1 MSRRRATRPLMRYSL
16 WPERYNRRPTTTSP
30 GLACTAGL
38 SAVRLRRPGLRPAD
52 ASAPSALSVASAAS
66 FSRAPP
72 AVSSSSLEQ
81 NPSDGEAASAAFSAD
96 WAAPSIMN
104 RAASASSGSSRVII
118 TSERPM
124 GGRLAVPLK
133 MQSDMRSARRDLWL
147 CSPRT
152 QEMASTTLDLPQ
164 PLGPTMHVVPLPLNV
179 IAVRSQNDL
188 KPIRSTLRSLSKCA
202 SPGLYDI
209 IRRNMRPAQA
219 ETKILSSSGGGNARQ
234 KQWQVPSQ
242 WPSRLALR
250 KAVRGET

>member
-16 WPERYNRRPTTTSP
+16 WPERYKRRPTTTSP

-38 SAVRLRRPGLRPAD
+38 SAVRLRRHGLSPED

-66 FSRAPP
+66 FSGAPS
-72 AVSSSSLEQ
+72 AVSSFSLEE
-81 NPSDGEAASAAFSAD
+81 NPSAAEAASARFSAD
-96 WAAPSIMN
+96 CAAPSIMN
-104 RAASASSGSSRVII
+104 RAASASSGSSSVII

-179 IAVRSQNDL
+179 SAVRSQNAL
-188 KPIRSTLRSLSKCA
+188 KPIRSTLRSLSKGA

-209 IRRNMRPAQA
+209 IRRNMRPAQQ
-219 ETKILSSSGGGNARQ
+219 ETKILASSEAGTAEQ
-234 KQWQVPSQ
+234 H
-242 WPSRLALR
+242 
-250 KAVRGET
+250 

>member
-16 WPERYNRRPTTTSP
+16 WPERYKRRPTTTSP

-38 SAVRLRRPGLRPAD
+38 SAVRLRRSGLRPAD
-52 ASAPSALSVASAAS
+52 ASAPSAPSVVSS
-66 FSRAPP
+66 FSR
-72 AVSSSSLEQ
+72 EE
-81 NPSDGEAASAAFSAD
+81 NPSDGEAASAGFSAD

-104 RAASASSGSSRVII
+104 RAASASSGSSSVII

-234 KQWQVPSQ
+234 KEWQVPSQ